1 MDIHSPL
8 RPIVISTAFC
18 LLALGAVAAERPAD
32 DARDAQRYA
41 KCMAQARD
49 NPEQAFE
56 TALGWQSLGGGD
68 PAQHC
73 IAAALMS
80 LKIYHEAAARFE
92 SIAQKTKK
100 GDKVRAGL
108 LGQAAQGWLLAGQA
122 DRADGVLTAALKL
135 TPDDPD
141 LLIDR
146 AGARAQLGRFDESV
160 KDLERAVEI
169 DPKRPDAH
177 AFMASALRQS
187 DRPKE
192 AAAAVEKALALD
204 PEHVEALLERG
215 MLRRM
220 AGDDPGARRDW
231 LAVLHRA
238 PTTAAA
244 DVARANLE
252 KMDVKL
258 PQ

>member
-1 MDIHSPL
+1 MDIHSLL
-8 RPIVISTAFC
+8 RRAALPAALC
-18 LLALGAVAAERPAD
+18 LLVPDAFAAERVD
-32 DARDAQRYA
+32 DATRYA
-41 KCMAQARD
+41 ECMAQARK

-80 LKIYHEAAARFE
+80 LKIYHEAATRFE
-92 SIAQKTKK
+92 SLAQKTKK

-108 LGQAAQGWLLAGQA
+108 LAQAAQGWLLAGQA
-122 DRADGVLTAALKL
+122 DRADGVLAAALKL

-146 AGARAQLGRFDESV
+146 ADARAQLGRFDESV

-169 DPKRPDAH
+169 DPKRPDAY
-177 AFMASALRQS
+177 AFMASALRQG
-187 DRPKE
+187 DHPKE
-192 AAAAVEKALALD
+192 AAAAAEKALALD

-231 LAVLHRA
+231 LTVLHRA
-238 PTTAAA
+238 PSTAAA

-252 KMDVKL
+252 KMDVKQ
-258 PQ
+258 PK